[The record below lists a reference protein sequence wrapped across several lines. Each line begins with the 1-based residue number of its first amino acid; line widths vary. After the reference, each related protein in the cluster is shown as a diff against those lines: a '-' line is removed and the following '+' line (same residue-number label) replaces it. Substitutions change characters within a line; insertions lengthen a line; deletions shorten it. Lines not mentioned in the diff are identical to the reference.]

1 VADFLAVLG
10 VVVFAVLMFGMI
22 WALERV

>member
-10 VVVFAVLMFGMI
+10 VVAFAVLMFGMI